1 MQCTAQC
8 MPQNMQL
15 TNELHARDESLANT
29 EIERLSATLP
39 VVEVQDF
46 WKNVRTQ
53 IVKAKR
59 F

>member
-15 TNELHARDESLANT
+15 TNELHACDVLANT

>member
-15 TNELHARDESLANT
+15 TNQLYAHDESLANT
-29 EIERLSATLP
+29 EIERVNATLP

-46 WKNVRTQ
+46 WKNV

>member
-15 TNELHARDESLANT
+15 TNELHACDESLANT